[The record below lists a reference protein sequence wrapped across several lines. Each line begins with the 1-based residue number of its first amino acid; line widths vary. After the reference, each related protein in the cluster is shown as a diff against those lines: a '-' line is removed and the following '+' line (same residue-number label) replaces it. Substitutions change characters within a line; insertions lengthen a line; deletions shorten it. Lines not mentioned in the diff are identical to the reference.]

1 MCNWQDRADSKKKM
15 QGIYMKTDTGKGS
28 NEQIIGLKKDPS
40 KVQSRVQKTE
50 STKEKTNDGRER
62 PSMIKNFI
70 GKEVAII
77 LRNGSGINGRLE
89 AVVQYEL
96 LVTTPRNPIIV
107 MKHAIDY
114 IELTGEK

>member
-1 MCNWQDRADSKKKM
+1 VNTNGKKNR

-28 NEQIIGLKKDPS
+28 NEQNIGLKKDQP

-50 STKEKTNDGRER
+50 SIKEKTNDGRER

-70 GKEVAII
+70 GKDVSII
-77 LRNGSGINGRLE
+77 LRSGSAIKGRLE

-96 LVTTPRNPIIV
+96 FVTTIRNPIIV